1 LSNQADPIDDPRL
14 RIPDTDGII
23 KAADELK
30 KGHLVA
36 FPTETVY
43 GLGADATNDHAV
55 ASIYEAKGRPK
66 FNPLIVHVSS
76 LDAAR
81 QYAEFNRQ
89 AEQLADRFWPGAL
102 TLVLPRTLDCP
113 LSLLV
118 SAGLDSIAIRVPHHP
133 VADRLLNASGVPIA
147 APSANRSGDI
157 SPTQAEHVLKSWPD
171 ASRPGPKLIL
181 DGGPCSVGLESTVID
196 MTTDQPTL
204 LRPGGNTVEELENV
218 AGKISHA
225 DGTPEQPRSPGMLA
239 RHYAPSLP
247 IHLNAASAK
256 PGGALLGFGNKGWSP
271 TLNLSPEGDLREAA
285 SNLFS
290 MLRLLD
296 TDQYTSI
303 GVSPIP
309 NEGLGLAIN
318 DRLKRAATP
327 EV

>member
-1 LSNQADPIDDPRL
+1 MSNQPDPINDLRL

-30 KGHLVA
+30 QGYLVA

-66 FNPLIVHVSS
+66 FNPLIIHVSS

-81 QYAEFNRQ
+81 QYADFNHQ
-89 AEQLADRFWPGAL
+89 AEDLANRFWPGAL
-102 TLVLPRTLDCP
+102 TLVLPRTPDCP

-133 VADRLLNASGVPIA
+133 VADHLLSASGLPIA

-171 ASRPGPKLIL
+171 ANLPGPKLIL

-204 LRPGGNTVEELENV
+204 LRPGGVTVEDLEIV
-218 AGKISHA
+218 TGKIWYA

-256 PGGALLGFGNKGWSP
+256 PGGALLGFGIEDQNQS
-271 TLNLSPEGDLREAA
+271 LNLSPEGDLQEAA
-285 SNLFS
+285 ANLFS
-290 MLRLLD
+290 MMRLLD

-309 NEGLGLAIN
+309 NQGLGLAIN

-327 EV
+327 EA